1 MTIAIGFIVYLAI
14 ACVLAHIVG
23 KSIKV
28 MGS

>member
-14 ACVLAHIVG
+14 ACALAHIIG